1 MTKNLTT
8 VVSSKTQTV
17 EINRDSATVIIGERT
32 STCAGYL
39 FHPQR
44 FLAKNQYKK
53 LSYSLRIRFL
63 PKSMIME

>member
-1 MTKNLTT
+1 MRRVLMTWLPLAG
-8 VVSSKTQTV
+8 SWLLM
-17 EINRDSATVIIGERT
+17 G
-32 STCAGYL
+32 CAGYL